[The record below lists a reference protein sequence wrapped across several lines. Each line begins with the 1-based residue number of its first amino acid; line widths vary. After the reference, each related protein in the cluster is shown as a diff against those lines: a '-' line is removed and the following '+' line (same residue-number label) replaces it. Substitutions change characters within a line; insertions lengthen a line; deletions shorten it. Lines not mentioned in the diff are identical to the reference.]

1 MKVAFIT
8 HYCTH
13 YRVKEHATATL
24 ARYVDVDFYFYSQGD
39 EWYWLDEHGIEKGVF
54 NYEYLPGFTFGR
66 SHHAHTPFEASSD
79 GL

>member
-13 YRVKEHATATL
+13 YRVKTYETL

-54 NYEYLPGFTFGR
+54 NYGIFR
-66 SHHAHTPFEASSD
+66 ASHSGVPASRPHS
-79 GL
+79 L